1 MTSLARIPPYIAGLL
16 VGPPRHENPFI
27 TNEES
32 G

>member
-1 MTSLARIPPYIAGLL
+1 MSPLARVPPYIADLQ